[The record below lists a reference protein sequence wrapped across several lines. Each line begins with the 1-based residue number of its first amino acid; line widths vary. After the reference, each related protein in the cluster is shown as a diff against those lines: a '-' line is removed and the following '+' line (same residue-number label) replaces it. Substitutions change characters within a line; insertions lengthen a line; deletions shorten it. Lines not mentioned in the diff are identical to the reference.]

1 MRLIL
6 RWLILAFAIWLTAQ
20 ILPGMEMSGSIWN
33 LLIVALVFG
42 LINAVIRP
50 IVQLLALPITILTL
64 GLFALVVNALMLW
77 LTAALLPALSLT
89 GGFFQNFLTVLLGS
103 ILISIVSTVLG
114 WFLPDKD

>member
-6 RWLILAFAIWLTAQ
+6 RWLILAVAIWLTAM
-20 ILPGMEMSGSIWN
+20 ILPGLELTGSIWN

-77 LTAALLPALSLT
+77 LTAALLPALNLT

-103 ILISIVSTVLG
+103 ILISIISTVLS